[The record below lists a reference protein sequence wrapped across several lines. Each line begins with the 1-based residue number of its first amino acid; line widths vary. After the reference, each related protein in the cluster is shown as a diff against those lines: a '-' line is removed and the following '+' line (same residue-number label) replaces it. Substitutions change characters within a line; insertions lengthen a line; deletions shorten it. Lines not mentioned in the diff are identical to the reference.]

1 MTRAIMED
9 SAPDPGSRLPEI
21 REALMTEEGL
31 RHISRLVTIGE
42 LALCFS
48 HEVRNH
54 LTSVIG
60 HAYMGEQALPQ
71 GDPVRSHLE
80 SVTRN
85 SLRMKGMIGAMLDF
99 GRKREKTDERCA
111 PEELIREAVRIVTPY
126 FQDYRHPEIVVRI
139 DVECGCPKVAV
150 ARWEMIHAL
159 VNLLTN
165 AADAMSRSRQRL
177 LTISAQ
183 PENSGTVRFTVS
195 DTGSGID
202 PEDAGRVFAP
212 FFTTKG
218 ERGNGLGLFIVRST
232 VEHHGGSITLQTGS
246 GGTAFTICLPT
257 N

>member
-1 MTRAIMED
+1 MTRAIMEEF
-9 SAPDPGSRLPEI
+9 APDPSSRLPEL
-21 REALMTEEGL
+21 REALLTEEGL
-31 RHISRLVTIGE
+31 RHIARLVTIGE

-54 LTSVIG
+54 LTTVIG

-71 GDPVRSHLE
+71 GDPVRTHLE
-80 SVTRN
+80 NVTRN

-99 GRKREKTDERCA
+99 GRKRDKTEERCA
-111 PEELIREAVRIVTPY
+111 PEDLIREALCVVTPY
-126 FQDYRHPEIVVRI
+126 FQDFKHPAIVVQV

-165 AADAMSRSRQRL
+165 AADAMSQTRQRL
-177 LTISAQ
+177 LSISAQ
-183 PENSGTVRFTVS
+183 HDTEGMVRFDVA
-195 DTGSGID
+195 DTGSGIS
-202 PEDAGRVFAP
+202 PENAGRVFTP

-218 ERGNGLGLFIVRST
+218 ERGNGLGLYIVRST
-232 VEHHGGSITLQTGS
+232 IEHHGGSITLQTGS
-246 GGTAFTICLPT
+246 SGTAFTICLPT

>member
-31 RHISRLVTIGE
+31 KQISRLVTIGE

-71 GDPVRSHLE
+71 GDPVRDHLE
-80 SVTRN
+80 NVTRN

-99 GRKREKTDERCA
+99 GRKRDKTDERCA
-111 PEELIREAVRIVTPY
+111 PEELIREALRIVGPY
-126 FQDYRHPEIVVRI
+126 FQDLKHPEIVVKV

-150 ARWEMIHAL
+150 SRWEMIHAL

-165 AADAMSRSRQRL
+165 AADAMSESCQRL
-177 LTISAQ
+177 LTISVQREA
-183 PENSGTVRFTVS
+183 EGMVRFDVA
-195 DTGSGID
+195 DTGSGIA
-202 PEDAGRVFAP
+202 PENAGRVFVP

-232 VEHHGGSITLQTGS
+232 IEQHGGSITLQTGS
-246 GGTAFTICLPT
+246 KGTAFTICLPT